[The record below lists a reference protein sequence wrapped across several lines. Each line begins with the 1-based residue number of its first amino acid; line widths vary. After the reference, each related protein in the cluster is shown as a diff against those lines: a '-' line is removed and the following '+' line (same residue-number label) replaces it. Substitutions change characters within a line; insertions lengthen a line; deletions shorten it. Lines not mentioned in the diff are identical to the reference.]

1 MDAKILSEITKWSE
15 ETDLEEIIYKK
26 EGDGFSIQNGFTNL
40 CNFLIEPSIINLNS
54 TYVGIFRPSK
64 IGQTL
69 NIKEGDSVLKGD
81 VIGYVEV
88 LREYKEIISPVNG
101 IVKSV
106 CLKDGEC
113 AQYNTA
119 LFFIEKR

>member
-1 MDAKILSEITKWSE
+1 MNAEILSEVTKWVE
-15 ETDLEEIIYKK
+15 KTDLEEVVYK
-26 EGDGFSIQNGFTNL
+26 ENGDGFAIQNGFTNMS
-40 CNFLIEPSIINLNS
+40 NFVIEPSIVNVNS
-54 TYVGIFRPSK
+54 PYVGIFRHSK

-88 LREYKEIISPVNG
+88 LKEYKEILSPTNG

-106 CLKDGEC
+106 CLKDGDC
-113 AQYNTA
+113 AQYNSA